1 MSIERAW
8 RWHSRVLCLAG
19 AYSPRL
25 VDERGCPI
33 FRPRVYIGLS
43 AMMGRLGHVAGE

>member
-1 MSIERAW
+1 MEMAQPCALLGRAF
-8 RWHSRVLCLAG
+8 
-19 AYSPRL
+19 SPRL
-25 VDERGCPI
+25 VAERGGPI